1 MANELA
7 TIEHGPMLTGA
18 TPLAPKPVESVA
30 MTRILLALVATA
42 AMTSCAA
49 DREHLVPLDFHVGGL
64 TRVVAENG
72 STAHEYLWPGVY
84 FAANFRGPSVSFVVE
99 DEHNVLNVYVDD
111 ELQLILPRAGR
122 RNVTLTDL
130 GEGEHTV
137 RIEKTSETQG
147 PTARFH
153 GFFVPDADDR
163 RAPPVYERAI
173 EFIGDSF
180 TVGYG
185 NTSTGTECSL
195 EEVLETTNTS
205 LAFGPL
211 TAKHFS
217 ADYRILAS
225 SGFGMV
231 RNYANKQPGAT
242 MPMLY
247 RQAVSGQPNDGWKPD
262 TIVIWLGT
270 NDFSTDLGEDERW
283 ADPDELRKDYR
294 STYVEFV
301 ESLRQASPDAHI
313 VLIASGKFIDDV
325 RDVQSRLAFGATNN
339 TISVLRIDELNYQGC
354 HAHPSVA
361 DHVSVANRL
370 IETLSRIRAPQ

>member
-1 MANELA
+1 
-7 TIEHGPMLTGA
+7 
-18 TPLAPKPVESVA
+18 
-30 MTRILLALVATA
+30 MTRMLLALVATA
-42 AMTSCAA
+42 ALASCAA
-49 DREHLVPLDFHVGGL
+49 ERERLVPLDYHVGGV
-64 TRVVAENG
+64 TRLVAENG
-72 STAHEYLWPGVY
+72 STAHEYMWPGVY
-84 FAANFRGPSVSFVVE
+84 FAANFAGPSVSLSVE
-99 DEHNVLNVYVDD
+99 DEHNVLNVYIDD

-122 RNVTLTDL
+122 RNVALTDL

-163 RAPPVYERAI
+163 RPPPVYERAI

-185 NTSTGTECSL
+185 NSSTGTACTATQ
-195 EEVLETTNTS
+195 VRDTTNTS

-211 TAKHFS
+211 VAKHFD

-231 RNYANKQPGAT
+231 RNYANKQPGTT
-242 MPMLY
+242 MPVLY
-247 RQAVSGQPNDGWKPD
+247 RQALAGEPDRAWQPDV
-262 TIVIWLGT
+262 IVVWLGT
-270 NDFSTDLGEDERW
+270 NDFSTELREDDRW
-283 ADPDELRKDYR
+283 ADPAALQQDFRT
-294 STYVEFV
+294 TYVSFV
-301 ESLRQASPDAHI
+301 ESLQQASPEARI

-325 RDVQSRLAFGATNN
+325 RDVQSRLALSAPNN
-339 TISVLRIDELNYQGC
+339 TLSVLHMGELDYQGC

-361 DHVSVANRL
+361 DHVAVAKRL
-370 IETLSRIRAPQ
+370 VETLSTSRARQ